1 MKGKFLIIIFLI
13 SISIGLSL
21 NEPITP
27 TGKYNQLSPDTIEF
41 NEIMDL
47 WNSHQYNKAKLKFE
61 KFIEKYPLSVWKAEA
76 KFHLGC
82 LSYYEKEYNKAE
94 EIFKQ
99 LKQEYKNTNIE
110 NKVNIRLSNLYY
122 KQNRIDES
130 IEKLKEVL
138 SNNPTP
144 SQYKYSFAWLRHL
157 KTQQI
162 AQKRA
167 NLCGIRALAYC
178 LKILG
183 KEKEA
188 NNLLTIKKS
197 DQPYSISEIIKMAKD
212 YGIEAYGA
220 RLDYK
225 KLNMIK
231 KPVIIY
237 IKNKNHFIVLKEL
250 NGKKAKIIDPFN
262 GEKEEEIENIRKL
275 WEGEAIIF
283 TKIEKKYL
291 LTEKEMNEYKGG
303 CCGKALPPPCLGN
316 DCETCP
322 AELPSVSPAGSS
334 KGCVTGNCGGF
345 NRGKNGSIGANPKIS
360 VNPRSL
366 NLIVEETP
374 IGYNSQIGP
383 SVYIKLTY
391 NTDDSDTGFFGNG
404 WSSILDI
411 RLYEQPDQ
419 SIIIKRSSGNQTIYV
434 YSDGNYISPAG
445 IYHTLIKNSDGT
457 FTLKEKSGTK
467 YYFGTN
473 QRIKKIEDRNGNF
486 ITFNYDS
493 YDRPIEIIDS
503 VGRKTTITYNS
514 NNLVSQIED
523 PIGRSAY
530 FSYDEAGNLISITDI
545 GGYSCSFTYDSNNN
559 INSITTPLGTTN
571 IIYQNPYWQMYR
583 IKIITPNG
591 KTTDYFWDGS
601 GFTSGANIITTPA
614 GKQTWYFVNWEGV
627 VDTILEAITP
637 VEIPDQQPSWISIP
651 EGYYTYLTYD
661 ENKNLIQKTD
671 PLGNTYTYT
680 YDTNGNLISSTD
692 PYGKTTT
699 YSYDSNNNLT
709 SITDPLGRTT
719 YFTYDEKGN
728 LISKQDPLGNTYTY
742 TYNSNGKITS
752 MTDPK
757 GNSTNFEYD
766 SYGNLTKI
774 IDPLGNQTTFTYDI
788 IGRKISQTDAKG
800 RTTNYTYDNMDR
812 ITQIKFPDNST
823 ISYTYNCCGIST
835 ITDQNG
841 KTTYYTYD
849 NMMNL
854 IKIRDANGN
863 ETIYTYDEDCRLN
876 SINDPKGN
884 ITTFTY
890 DYLGNLIKKTYPDG
904 SYETYHYDGNKNL
917 IKKIKPDGKTIN
929 YKYDKL
935 NRLIEVKVE

>member
-1 MKGKFLIIIFLI
+1 
-13 SISIGLSL
+13 
-21 NEPITP
+21 
-27 TGKYNQLSPDTIEF
+27 
-41 NEIMDL
+41 
-47 WNSHQYNKAKLKFE
+47 
-61 KFIEKYPLSVWKAEA
+61 
-76 KFHLGC
+76 
-82 LSYYEKEYNKAE
+82 
-94 EIFKQ
+94 
-99 LKQEYKNTNIE
+99 
-110 NKVNIRLSNLYY
+110 
-122 KQNRIDES
+122 
-130 IEKLKEVL
+130 
-138 SNNPTP
+138 
-144 SQYKYSFAWLRHL
+144 
-157 KTQQI
+157 
-162 AQKRA
+162 
-167 NLCGIRALAYC
+167 
-178 LKILG
+178 
-183 KEKEA
+183 
-188 NNLLTIKKS
+188 
-197 DQPYSISEIIKMAKD
+197 MAKD

-322 AELPSVSPAGSS
+322 AELPSVSPVGSS
-334 KGCVTGNCGGF
+334 KGCATGNCGGF

-360 VNPRSL
+360 VSPRSL

-383 SVYIKLTY
+383 SIYIKLTY

-530 FSYDEAGNLISITDI
+530 FSYDEADNLISITDI

-571 IIYQNPYWQMYR
+571 IIYQNPYLQMYR

-601 GFTSGANIITTPA
+601 GFTSGANIITTAA
-614 GKQTWYFVNWEGV
+614 GKQTWYFVNWEGL
-627 VDTILEAITP
+627 VDTILEAITQLKFQTSNP
-637 VEIPDQQPSWISIP
+637 PGFLFQKVI
-651 EGYYTYLTYD
+651 T
-661 ENKNLIQKTD
+661 LI
-671 PLGNTYTYT
+671 
-680 YDTNGNLISSTD
+680 
-692 PYGKTTT
+692 
-699 YSYDSNNNLT
+699 
-709 SITDPLGRTT
+709 
-719 YFTYDEKGN
+719 
-728 LISKQDPLGNTYTY
+728 
-742 TYNSNGKITS
+742 
-752 MTDPK
+752 
-757 GNSTNFEYD
+757 
-766 SYGNLTKI
+766 
-774 IDPLGNQTTFTYDI
+774 
-788 IGRKISQTDAKG
+788 
-800 RTTNYTYDNMDR
+800 
-812 ITQIKFPDNST
+812 
-823 ISYTYNCCGIST
+823 
-835 ITDQNG
+835 
-841 KTTYYTYD
+841 
-849 NMMNL
+849 
-854 IKIRDANGN
+854 
-863 ETIYTYDEDCRLN
+863 
-876 SINDPKGN
+876 
-884 ITTFTY
+884 
-890 DYLGNLIKKTYPDG
+890 
-904 SYETYHYDGNKNL
+904 
-917 IKKIKPDGKTIN
+917 
-929 YKYDKL
+929 
-935 NRLIEVKVE
+935 